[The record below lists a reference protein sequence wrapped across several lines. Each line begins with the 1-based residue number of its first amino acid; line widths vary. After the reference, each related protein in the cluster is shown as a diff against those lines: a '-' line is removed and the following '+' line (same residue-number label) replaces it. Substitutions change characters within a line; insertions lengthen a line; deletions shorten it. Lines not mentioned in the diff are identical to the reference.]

1 MAPPLRPRSP
11 LLVGLQVYISKNTKK
26 APHTIRFMM
35 DGHFI
40 TNPIDLSRLGHVLP
54 FTPVVAL
61 PASAQVSIVPYE
73 LSPRDELAVYGL
85 DASAPGND
93 GTRVPGRWRVHGR
106 QEASSAL
113 SASPLPAPHQPVQHQ
128 PRQLQVVSGE
138 KPTKSKRSLRNL
150 KSSRSQLSG
159 DKILWVDAD
168 GWGSSYLYTRSGN
181 FSAAT
186 GGAHGDESP
195 LPQRVKLTPYNSK
208 AKRAAV
214 RLGPTST
221 DPLLLREADWIQVA
235 RGTGG
240 QTAHE
245 QLLAV
250 YKALIK
256 RGVQPK
262 KAPEGAASSSLP
274 AESEPEFESE
284 LESVDLS
291 LHSLMDAMVGSVVL
305 NNMCDVMPDV
315 GSDSSSASSPTAVAD
330 VSASATSP
338 HGVSQPTVGYSALS
352 KDLGMRVRVRRSS
365 GERGPGQ
372 LVGERENRGGAPLT
386 LGKGAEASSPLLSGV
401 VVDIAGNGWRRVRFD
416 ADPSQVLFHSMT

>member
-1 MAPPLRPRSP
+1 MAPPLRPQAS

-40 TNPIDLSRLGHVLP
+40 TNPINLSRLGHVLP

-73 LSPRDELAVYGL
+73 LSSQDELALRGSIL
-85 DASAPGND
+85 PGSS
-93 GTRVPGRWRVHGR
+93 PAGRWHVRGR
-106 QEASSAL
+106 QEALSAL
-113 SASPLPAPHQPVQHQ
+113 SASPIPAPQQPAQHQ
-128 PRQLQVVSGE
+128 PRQQQVGSGE
-138 KPTKSKRSLRNL
+138 KTTKSKRTMRNL

-186 GGAHGDESP
+186 GGTNGDESS

-208 AKRAAV
+208 AKRAAP

-240 QTAHE
+240 QTVHE

-256 RGVQPK
+256 RGVRPN
-262 KAPEGAASSSLP
+262 KAHGGAASSSSP
-274 AESEPEFESE
+274 VAESGPESEPAE
-284 LESVDLS
+284 LC

-330 VSASATSP
+330 TSTSATSP
-338 HGVSQPTVGYSALS
+338 HSVVQSTIGYSALS